1 VKSDTAPLRIRQSGA
16 RTRIEPVACGTR
28 IAHTHLSQNQLSIGM
43 MKDSRTSIRLLFAT
57 IFLVSACTTLTP
69 PQEPEQSSGNY
80 VDDVAITSRVK
91 AALTAAR
98 LTDADAIRVET
109 VKGVV
114 ELDGVVDS
122 EAAKTQAERIAS
134 QTRGVRQVDNRLS
147 IR

>member
-1 VKSDTAPLRIRQSGA
+1 
-16 RTRIEPVACGTR
+16 
-28 IAHTHLSQNQLSIGM
+28 

-57 IFLVSACTTLTP
+57 ICLVSACTTMTP
-69 PQEPEQSSGNY
+69 IQQPEQSSGNY

-98 LTDADAIRVET
+98 LTDADSIRVET

-122 EAAKTQAERIAS
+122 EAAKTQAEQIAS
-134 QTRGVRQVDNRLS
+134 QARGVRQVDNRLS